1 MRNDLGTNLVLA
13 RHRLEPTIDIQLAI
27 HRENTP
33 SSKRMEAIMQTQL
46 LSHSIGN
53 AASAPMEYCEA
64 SPVGIVHFR
73 ARDFSIVGCNEQ
85 AWRIVGIDSSDAG
98 LRAAVSE
105 SIDRLVP
112 LADQGPFRTLL
123 EEAGAAQPP
132 TEFDTRIRR
141 ADGALIEIACWLSR
155 LPNLDEQEGI
165 YQLVIVDVTQKRDA
179 SRAKSRARRALE
191 LALIYDT
198 VLLVEPN
205 EQRARCLKFAQ
216 DERLASLG
224 ALRVSLSDA
233 VDQLIEHLPAAQDQ
247 TTLKAFIEAACHA
260 YRCSEP
266 FAAVPQRMVF
276 AGRSELTGKAEDYR
290 EAILVDAE
298 GGAFFLCSRFI
309 GAMNAGPSTAVPGKT
324 LPAESQQTSE
334 SDREI
339 VDTMPRIEIRT
350 FGYFDVFVDGR
361 PIAFRS
367 EKAKE
372 LLALLVDRR
381 GGFVTSADII
391 TALWEDE
398 PITAQTRTRCRKVAL
413 RLNRTLEANGAAH
426 IMESVR
432 GKRRIVPEAV
442 TCDLFDFLSPVPNRK
457 AAFRGSYLKNYSW
470 AEATL
475 AELMQN
481 YYRS

>member
-1 MRNDLGTNLVLA
+1 
-13 RHRLEPTIDIQLAI
+13 
-27 HRENTP
+27 
-33 SSKRMEAIMQTQL
+33 MQTQL

-141 ADGALIEIACWLSR
+141 ADGTLIEIACWLSR

-179 SRAKSRARRALE
+179 SRAKSRARRAQE

-224 ALRVSLSDA
+224 TLRVSLSDA

-276 AGRSELTGKAEDYR
+276 AGRSELTGKAADYR

-298 GGAFFLCSRFI
+298 GGAFF
-309 GAMNAGPSTAVPGKT
+309 PV
-324 LPAESQQTSE
+324 
-334 SDREI
+334 
-339 VDTMPRIEIRT
+339 
-350 FGYFDVFVDGR
+350 
-361 PIAFRS
+361 
-367 EKAKE
+367 
-372 LLALLVDRR
+372 LALYWSLERR
-381 GGFVTSADII
+381 PGHSRSRQNLTGRKPADFGIGPGNRRYDAPHRDPYVRLLRRVCRWSAYRISK
-391 TALWEDE
+391 
-398 PITAQTRTRCRKVAL
+398 RKG
-413 RLNRTLEANGAAH
+413 EGAA
-426 IMESVR
+426 R
-432 GKRRIVPEAV
+432 PA
-442 TCDLFDFLSPVPNRK
+442 C
-457 AAFRGSYLKNYSW
+457 
-470 AEATL
+470 
-475 AELMQN
+475 
-481 YYRS
+481 